1 MTARLYD
8 RRMAV
13 YPGLFAATEA
23 FRMSRLDGTQDVRAH
38 VRDGLT
44 QVEQWGALE
53 GALILSDVAYARF
66 LELRV
71 AARRLIQ
78 DADDKEHLQE
88 RKQDLWN
95 CNNRLRSAI
104 RADLGLM
111 FDEDQ
116 PANA

>member
-1 MTARLYD
+1 MTSNVTSAGIAAVVSFVVPLATGTATYLTTRASWRRDHDRQQADLRRSMTARLYD

-23 FRMSRLDGTQDVRAH
+23 CRMSRLDGTQDVRAH

-66 LELRV
+66 LE
-71 AARRLIQ
+71 
-78 DADDKEHLQE
+78 
-88 RKQDLWN
+88 
-95 CNNRLRSAI
+95 
-104 RADLGLM
+104 
-111 FDEDQ
+111 
-116 PANA
+116 